1 LASDAAGRQRRS
13 ALGLAFLFGAF
24 SFAQS
29 VGEPTEGLIAQP
41 LQALLGRWHMDP
53 GRIGAFLAV
62 LGLPWALKPLFGLV
76 TDFVPLLGSRRRS
89 YLVLTGA
96 LGSAG
101 LAAASLS
108 GWDSPTAGRLLG
120 LLIGPAAAVAFADVV
135 ADAWLVERGRA
146 LGMIGR
152 FQAAQWAGFS
162 VATVLNGAGGGW
174 ITEQR
179 RPGLAFAVCGGLSAL
194 SMVLALGFVRD
205 DGAPVVATASRRGLL
220 GTFGSRSWAGVAAFL
235 FLWNFNP
242 FQNAVLNHYS
252 RTALGL
258 TGQEYGNSLA
268 LLAVGSIAASVAY
281 GLYCRRVPL
290 GWLVHASIALGI
302 VGTLAYGAV
311 RDARSAA
318 VVGVV
323 VGMTYT
329 TASLIQL
336 DLAAR
341 ACPPEVAGTAFA
353 TLMALEN
360 LATTLATGL
369 GGDWYQRGIRLWGP
383 HGSFRV
389 LLVVGA
395 AFTAACWLLVP
406 LLPRDLGPDRPEG
419 ARPDDGSPAGG
430 ST

>member
-1 LASDAAGRQRRS
+1 LI
-13 ALGLAFLFGAF
+13 FGAF
-24 SFAQS
+24 SFAQC
-29 VGEPTEGLIAQP
+29 VGEPTEGLISQP
-41 LQALLGRWHMDP
+41 LQSMLLGGGLRP
-53 GRIGAFLAV
+53 ARIGAFLAV

-89 YLVLTGA
+89 YLVVTGA
-96 LGSAG
+96 LGAAG
-101 LAAASLS
+101 LTAASLAR
-108 GWDSPTAGRLLG
+108 WEAFAPGRLLAM
-120 LLIGPAAAVAFADVV
+120 LIVPAAAVAFADVV

-152 FQAAQWAGFS
+152 FQAAQWAGFC
-162 VATVLNGAGGGW
+162 VATVLNGVGGGW
-174 ITEQR
+174 ITGHQR
-179 RPGLAFAVCGGLSAL
+179 PRLAFAACAGLSAL
-194 SMVLALGFVRD
+194 STVLAILFVRD
-205 DGAPVVATASRRGLL
+205 AEEPVRVAASRRGLVRL
-220 GTFGSRSWAGVAAFL
+220 FGSKAWAGVAAFL

-242 FQNAVLNHYS
+242 FQNTVLNHYS
-252 RTALGL
+252 TAVLGL
-258 TGQEYGNSLA
+258 TGQEYGNSVA
-268 LLAVGSIAASVAY
+268 LLAVGSIAASLAY

-290 GWLVHASIALGI
+290 RRLVHASIVLGI
-302 VGTLAYGAV
+302 AGTLAYGAV

-318 VVGVV
+318 VVAVV

-360 LATTLATGL
+360 LATALATGL

-389 LLVVGA
+389 LLGVGA
-395 AFTAACWLLVP
+395 TFTAACWVLVP
-406 LLPRDLGPDRPEG
+406 LLPRNLGPDEPEG
-419 ARPDDGSPAGG
+419 PTRSASPARD

>member
-1 LASDAAGRQRRS
+1 V
-13 ALGLAFLFGAF
+13 LFGAF

-29 VGEPTEGLIAQP
+29 VAEPTEGLMSQP
-41 LQALLGRWHMDP
+41 LQWLLQGWGR
-53 GRIGAFLAV
+53 GSGSIGTFLAV

-89 YLVLTGA
+89 YLVATGA
-96 LGSAG
+96 LATAG
-101 LAAASLS
+101 LAAASLAR
-108 GWDSPTAGRLLG
+108 WESPSTGRLLA
-120 LLIGPAAAVAFADVV
+120 LLIVPAAAVAFADVV

-152 FQAAQWAGFS
+152 FQAAQWVGFC
-162 VATVLNGAGGGW
+162 VATVLNGVGGGW
-174 ITEQR
+174 ITQQH
-179 RPGLAFAVCGGLSAL
+179 RPALAFAACGALSAG
-194 SMVLALGFVRD
+194 SMLLALLFVRD
-205 DGAPVVATASRRGLL
+205 APARPEVASSRRGLL
-220 GTFGSRSWAGVAAFL
+220 RLVRSKTWVGVAAFL

-242 FQNAVLNHYS
+242 FQNTVLNHYS
-252 RTALGL
+252 TSVLGL
-258 TGQEYGNSLA
+258 SGQEYGNSLA
-268 LLAVGSIAASVAY
+268 LLAVGSIAASLAY
-281 GLYCRRVPL
+281 GAYCRRVPL
-290 GWLVHASIALGI
+290 GWLVHASIVLGI
-302 VGTLAYGAV
+302 AGTLAYVAV

-318 VVGVV
+318 IVAVV
-323 VGMTYT
+323 VGMCYT

-360 LATTLATGL
+360 LATALATAL

-389 LLVVGA
+389 LLGVGA
-395 AFTAACWLLVP
+395 TFTAACWLLVP
-406 LLPRDLGPDRPEG
+406 WLPPNLGPDRAEG
-419 ARPDDGSPAGG
+419 ERTDDGSPAGD